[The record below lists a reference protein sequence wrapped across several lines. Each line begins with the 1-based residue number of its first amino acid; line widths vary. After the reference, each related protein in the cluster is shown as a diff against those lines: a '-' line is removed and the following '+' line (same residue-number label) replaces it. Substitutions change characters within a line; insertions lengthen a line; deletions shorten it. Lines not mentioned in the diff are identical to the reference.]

1 MNLEANMRVMC
12 GGHFWQL
19 GSIASLA
26 RETTGLGDS
35 SSCLA
40 QTWPQKQ
47 SQGA

>member
-1 MNLEANMRVMC
+1 MCVVC

-35 SSCLA
+35 SNVWPNMASEAISGCLI
-40 QTWPQKQ
+40 
-47 SQGA
+47 